1 MLLKFLLMARDK
13 PFLFFLIAI
22 PFLLLLISLNLF
34 IVLLIDYYI
43 FTPNNVRNDT
53 KLIVSGLCFLPT
65 APFFFIIGRIFIEYY
80 FVVVV
85 RVLRVMC
92 PPVYRFMIWLSG
104 HPRREFVNS
113 LVAWT
118 GKSRAD
124 ENKVNDS
131 GAK

>member
-13 PFLFFLIAI
+13 PFLFLLIAI

-34 IVLLIDYYI
+34 MVLLVDYYI
-43 FTPNNVRNDT
+43 FIPNNVRNDT
-53 KLIVSGLCFLPT
+53 KLIVSGLCF
-65 APFFFIIGRIFIEYY
+65 FRRRHFFIIGHIFIEYY

-92 PPVYRFMIWLSG
+92 PPVYRFMVWLSG